1 MMENYIGNLLIN
13 AKVKY
18 SFERIGFY
26 GFSYIV
32 KNDKYELEIL
42 VTKNIVRIEIFRK
55 EYKNYLITYKQPKE
69 LFYPQTFRETLY
81 NNLLIL
87 DFIRS

>member
-1 MMENYIGNLLIN
+1 MKNYIGKLLIN

-18 SFERIGFY
+18 LFKRIGFS
-26 GFSYIV
+26 GFAYVV
-32 KNDKYELEIL
+32 KNNKYELEIL

-55 EYKNYLITYKQPKE
+55 KYKNYLITYRQPIQF
-69 LFYPQTFRETLY
+69 FYAETFRETLY

-87 DFIRS
+87 GFIRS

>member
-1 MMENYIGNLLIN
+1 MENYIGELLIN

-18 SFERIGFY
+18 LFKRIGLY
-26 GFSYIV
+26 GFAYIV

-55 EYKNYLITYKQPKE
+55 KYKNYIITYKQPIQF
-69 LFYPQTFRETLY
+69 FYPQTFRETLY
-81 NNLLIL
+81 NNLLML